1 MPLALIASAGVN
13 ANEYLAK
20 HIADLGYPRPVIVA
34 SGGEARRRGPA
45 EGRRLEIRVTEGRT
59 EHGL

>member
-34 SGGEARRRGPA
+34 SGGEAP
-45 EGRRLEIRVTEGRT
+45 RRLAGKDF
-59 EHGL
+59 